1 MLCDNCGENE
11 ATVRYTEIINGN
23 KREMKLCEEC
33 SRKLGIN
40 NMDLRLP
47 IDFSSFFGD
56 LISEYEQSDLLPM
69 FNTTSR
75 ELKCDTCNTTYKE
88 FLDTGKFGCADCY
101 TAFQDRINSV
111 LKRIQGST
119 EYLGRKSLNTGKTEE
134 KNCKEKTKTQK
145 QEKPKLNLEDE
156 LKLAIKEERYED
168 AAKIRDEIKKQENN
182 KKGE

>member
-23 KREMKLCEEC
+23 KREMRLCEEC

-56 LISEYEQSDLLPM
+56 LISEYEQAEALPM
-69 FNTTSR
+69 FSNPI
-75 ELKCDTCNTTYKE
+75 ELKCDRCNTTYRE
-88 FLDTGKFGCADCY
+88 FLDTGKLGCADCY
-101 TAFQDRINSV
+101 DTFQNKITTV
-111 LKRIQGST
+111 LKRIQGNA
-119 EYLGRKSLNTGKTEE
+119 EYLGRKSLNNGEIEE
-134 KNCKEKTKTQK
+134 KKDKDNVKTKK
-145 QEKPKLNLEDE
+145 QEKQKISLEEE

-168 AAKIRDEIKKQENN
+168 AAKIRDEIKKQENG
-182 KKGE
+182 KKEE

>member
-23 KREMKLCEEC
+23 KREMRLCEEC

-40 NMDLRLP
+40 NMDLKLP

-69 FNTTSR
+69 FNTTPR
-75 ELKCDTCNTTYKE
+75 ELRCDTCNTTYKE

-101 TAFQDRINSV
+101 SAFQDRINTV

-119 EYLGRKSLNTGKTEE
+119 EYLGRKSLNNGKTEE
-134 KNCKEKTKTQK
+134 KINKVDIKAKK
-145 QEKPKLNLEDE
+145 QRKPEISLEEE

-168 AAKIRDEIKKQENN
+168 AAKIRDEIKKQEKG